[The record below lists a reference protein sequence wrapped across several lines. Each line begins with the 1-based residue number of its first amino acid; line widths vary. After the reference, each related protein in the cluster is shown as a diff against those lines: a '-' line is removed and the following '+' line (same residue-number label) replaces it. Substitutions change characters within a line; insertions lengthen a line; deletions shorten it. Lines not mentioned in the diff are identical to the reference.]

1 MAKTYSIILGAV
13 LLIVGI
19 AGYLTSGTEMF
30 GFGLTPMHNL
40 IHVLSGIV
48 GLVAG
53 FAGLKYARWY
63 CLGFGAIYAAVTLL
77 GFINYAPIVELL
89 NLNMA
94 DNVLHLII
102 AITALGVGFKTV
114 KA

>member
-19 AGYLTSGTEMF
+19 AGYVTGGADFF
-30 GFGLTPMHNL
+30 GFGLTPTHNL
-40 IHVLSGIV
+40 VHVLSGIV
-48 GLVAG
+48 GLAAG
-53 FAGLKYARWY
+53 FGGLKYARWY
-63 CLGFGAIYAAVTLL
+63 CLGFGAIYGLVTIL
-77 GFINYAPIVELL
+77 GFLNVPRVIDLL

-94 DNVLHLII
+94 DNILHLII
-102 AITALGVGFKTV
+102 AASALGVGITT